1 MSTYRPAVAV
11 TVKGFVV
18 VKFAG
23 VVQPVASECAS
34 FALSRRKQGFES
46 PRERQCCFVHFDF
59 SPVLDFFPKPWLVVW
74 AILFAFRPS
83 SLSTAA
89 VASRS

>member
-46 PRERQCCFVHFDF
+46 PRERQYYQRVIDN
-59 SPVLDFFPKPWLVVW
+59 
-74 AILFAFRPS
+74 
-83 SLSTAA
+83 
-89 VASRS
+89 